1 MRYTEPIILGLNV
14 GHDGGCATLADGK
27 VFAIAEER
35 INRTRYSSGWMAA
48 LHYCLKAA
56 SVSLEEVDMV
66 VFSSIG
72 ERLPRDFTGGL
83 EHFGLQ
89 PNRTMVVDHHL
100 SHAYTAYC
108 LSDFDTAVVT
118 VLDGAGNDA
127 DTESYYIATTDGLRR
142 IDTNDPRRPRS
153 GGIGATYEAFT
164 NYIGFHE
171 QEAGKTMALASYGD
185 PTRWNQTLFEV
196 AGLHVT
202 GRLRATHEA
211 GVIDLATR
219 DALNLGTPYEV
230 DSQTAMD
237 LAAWVQSETE
247 RAVSGVVSELV
258 KRTGVRTV
266 CLAGGVAM
274 NCVVNERV
282 RLQTNT
288 DMFVPP
294 PASDRG
300 QALGNALI
308 GYHKLTRKLRK
319 VPIRRDEFGRTYSD
333 GEILSALRRHPHT
346 VHSERHPRAPFAFRR
361 ESDPAIV
368 AAQLLANG
376 KLVGWFQGGSE
387 LGARAL
393 GNRSI
398 LADPRTIES
407 RERLNRQIKKREWF
421 RPFAPAVTA
430 EAVSDWFD
438 SDGQA
443 NAFMLFTATI
453 REDRKPQLEGVAH
466 VDGSS
471 RLQSVNSDD
480 HPLFHRLIKSFGEI
494 TGIPVVLNTSF
505 NVREPI
511 VETPADALATFRCVG
526 LDAMI
531 MGDYLVTKE

>member
-1 MRYTEPIILGLNV
+1 
-14 GHDGGCATLADGK
+14 
-27 VFAIAEER
+27 
-35 INRTRYSSGWMAA
+35 
-48 LHYCLKAA
+48 
-56 SVSLEEVDMV
+56 
-66 VFSSIG
+66 
-72 ERLPRDFTGGL
+72 
-83 EHFGLQ
+83 
-89 PNRTMVVDHHL
+89 
-100 SHAYTAYC
+100 
-108 LSDFDTAVVT
+108 
-118 VLDGAGNDA
+118 
-127 DTESYYIATTDGLRR
+127 
-142 IDTNDPRRPRS
+142 
-153 GGIGATYEAFT
+153 
-164 NYIGFHE
+164 
-171 QEAGKTMALASYGD
+171 
-185 PTRWNQTLFEV
+185 
-196 AGLHVT
+196 
-202 GRLRATHEA
+202 
-211 GVIDLATR
+211 
-219 DALNLGTPYEV
+219 
-230 DSQTAMD
+230 
-237 LAAWVQSETE
+237 
-247 RAVSGVVSELV
+247 
-258 KRTGVRTV
+258 
-266 CLAGGVAM
+266 M